1 MGAAV
6 DHWYALCGHSLVPA
20 DLRLGSACP
29 RGTVSCPQ
37 IRQALGRHLVGMR
50 MKRGASMDIC
60 GGHEVVAAYYCGL
73 GG

>member
-6 DHWYALCGHSLVPA
+6 DHWYALCDHSLVPA

-50 MKRGASMDIC
+50 MKRGASMGIC
-60 GGHEVVAAYYCGL
+60 GGHEVVAAYSCGL

>member
-1 MGAAV
+1 MN
-6 DHWYALCGHSLVPA
+6 HRYAFRDRNHAPV

-29 RGTVSCPQ
+29 HGTVSCQQ

-50 MKRGASMDIC
+50 MKRGAIMGIC
-60 GGHEVVAAYYCGL
+60 GGHEVVAAYSCSL

>member
-6 DHWYALCGHSLVPA
+6 DHWYAFCDHSLVPA

-29 RGTVSCPQ
+29 HGTVSCQQ
-37 IRQALGRHLVGMR
+37 IRQAFGQHLVGMR
-50 MKRGASMDIC
+50 MKRRVSMGIC
-60 GGHEVVAAYYCGL
+60 GGHEVVAAYSCSL

>member
-6 DHWYALCGHSLVPA
+6 DHWYAFRDHSPVPV

-29 RGTVSCPQ
+29 RGIVSCPQ

-50 MKRGASMDIC
+50 MKRGASMSIC
-60 GGHEVVAAYYCGL
+60 GGHEVVAAYSCGL